1 MSKIMMNVPDNTA
14 VRIPLEPDGVF
25 SIQAAT
31 GLVLEAICGRAWVT
45 FAGERHDYLLNPG
58 ERLSLD
64 GRGAAVA
71 QALGKMELVVSHAV
85 RETREYV
92 LPEAAVSH
100 RIDRALHL
108 APYVSME
115 RTF

>member
-1 MSKIMMNVPDNTA
+1 MSKIMMNVPDSSA
-14 VRIPLEPDGVF
+14 VRIPLEVDGIL
-25 SIQAAT
+25 SIQAAA
-31 GLVLEAICGRAWVT
+31 GLTLEALCGRAWVT
-45 FAGERHDYLLNPG
+45 FAGERSDYLLNPG

-71 QALGKMELVVSHAV
+71 QALGKMELVVTHVNDDATERVS
-85 RETREYV
+85 
-92 LPEAAVSH
+92 PDAAVSY
-100 RIDRALHL
+100 RRDRALHL